1 MKIYCARKSSGG
13 TTLPEVILAV
23 AILAIM
29 AAGIIT
35 SFNYGFFVMRLAR
48 ENQRA
53 TQIIMEKAETIR
65 LYNWDQINAVGYIS
79 NAFTEVYDPQA
90 PAGSQGVTYHG
101 TLNLTNVD
109 FSPLPAYSTNLKQV
123 TVTVTWQSGAGGIT
137 RTRHMSTLVAKDGIQ
152 NYVY

>member
-1 MKIYCARKSSGG
+1 MKIYSGQKSIKG
-13 TTLPEVILAV
+13 TTLPEVVLAV

-29 AAGIIT
+29 AAGIIG

-65 LYNWDQINAVGYIS
+65 LYNWDQINAAGYIS
-79 NAFTEVYDPQA
+79 NTFHEVYDPQA
-90 PAGSQGVTYHG
+90 TGSGQGITYNG
-101 TLNLTNVD
+101 TLSIENVN
-109 FSPLPAYSTNLKQV
+109 FSPQPTYSTNLRYV
-123 TVTVTWQSGAGGIT
+123 NITLTWRSGLGGII
-137 RTRHMSTLVAKDGIQ
+137 RTRNLTTLIAKDGIQ